1 MLDQV
6 AAIHWLRENVKQF
19 RGDPNSI
26 TLVGHGTG
34 AAMVSLLLTSP
45 VAQASEGNKIQFW
58 ILLLLYILILV
69 KIALNYINSEHLLI
83 GLFQR
88 AILMSGTALSPMA
101 LSKDPREITLQVIKE
116 LNCSSENDT
125 VISACLKN
133 AKLED
138 LLNAKVSFTNCFN
151 NLKNKI

>member
-1 MLDQV
+1 MSPLS
-6 AAIHWLRENVKQF
+6 IHIY
-19 RGDPNSI
+19 S
-26 TLVGHGTG
+26 
-34 AAMVSLLLTSP
+34 
-45 VAQASEGNKIQFW
+45 
-58 ILLLLYILILV
+58 
-69 KIALNYINSEHLLI
+69 HLFIYCEI

-125 VISACLKN
+125 VISNCLKN

-138 LLNAKVSFTNCFN
+138 LLNAKVRIKYQR
-151 NLKNKI
+151 LM

>member
-1 MLDQV
+1 M
-6 AAIHWLRENVKQF
+6 
-19 RGDPNSI
+19 
-26 TLVGHGTG
+26 
-34 AAMVSLLLTSP
+34 SLICS
-45 VAQASEGNKIQFW
+45 
-58 ILLLLYILILV
+58 LI
-69 KIALNYINSEHLLI
+69 YPYFEI

-125 VISACLKN
+125 VISNCLKN

-138 LLNAKVSFTNCFN
+138 LLNAKVRIKYQRRMKKRF
-151 NLKNKI
+151 II